1 MKKITK
7 LKVCNWGLLA
17 LTIAILIS
25 GIQLEATHSIG
36 LTSVWIHLLIGVLF
50 MGMAA
55 YHVYLHFGRSN
66 WFLKFRKQKNPV
78 ARILWWVALVTLVSG
93 VAAMIHWVTT
103 FTHSS
108 IGGVHGKLGFLM
120 IILSIGHIAKR
131 IKFFKSKKKRA
142 LSSPGKAS
150 L

>member
-7 LKVCNWGLLA
+7 LKTCNWSLLA
-17 LTIAILIS
+17 LIVAILIS
-25 GIQLEATHSIG
+25 GIQLEATHSVG
-36 LTSVWIHLLIGVLF
+36 MTSVWIHIVIGVLF
-50 MGMAA
+50 MGIATC
-55 YHVYLHFGRSN
+55 HVYLHFGKSN
-66 WFLKFRKQKNPV
+66 WFLKFRKQKSQV
-78 ARILWWVALVTLVSG
+78 TRILWWVALVTLVSG

-103 FTHSS
+103 FTHAP

-131 IKFFKSKKKRA
+131 IKFFRSKKKMA
-142 LSSPGKAS
+142 QPSPGKAS